1 MQLRDDFPHIVHPG
15 CWGFFGGHIEANEA
29 VDIGIRRELVE
40 ELGYLPPKLALFQ
53 QHADSS
59 KRRYYYHGELTVPVS
74 ELQLNEGQDLGLCSV
89 EEIRA
94 GQKYS
99 EVLGEVRSLGKPHQQ
114 ALLKFLESGL
124 PGKNGSV

>member
-1 MQLRDDFPHIVHPG
+1 MQLRDDFPHIVYPG
-15 CWGFFGGHIEANEA
+15 CWGFFGGHIEADEN

-40 ELGYLPPKLALFQ
+40 ELGYLPPELKIFQ
-53 QHADSS
+53 RQSDSVT
-59 KRRYYYHGELTVPVS
+59 KRYYYHGRLTVPIS
-74 ELQLNEGQDLGLCSV
+74 QLQLNEGQDLGLCSV

-114 ALLKFLESGL
+114 AL
-124 PGKNGSV
+124 